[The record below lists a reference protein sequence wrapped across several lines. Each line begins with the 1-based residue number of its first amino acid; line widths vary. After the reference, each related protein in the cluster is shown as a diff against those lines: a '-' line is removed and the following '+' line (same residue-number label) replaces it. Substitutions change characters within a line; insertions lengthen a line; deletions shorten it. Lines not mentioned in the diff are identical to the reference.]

1 MPSLKSGRLSS
12 GKTRDTMEPV
22 VITAA
27 LTGAQQGKEAN
38 QNLPEQPDE
47 IISQAV
53 ECVEAGASIVH
64 IHARDREG
72 QPTADPDV
80 FAEIVEGIRNRSD
93 AVINLTTGG
102 AVAGLPLAD
111 RVEVISRLKP
121 EIGSFSL
128 GSGAL
133 LGRWSDE
140 AEAFVPDKL
149 VPLFS
154 SYEEMQEV
162 AKTFREAKTKPE
174 LEIYH
179 SGMIGNLRALHDRG
193 SFTEPLWVNFVTGIG
208 GEITDASVEALLPL
222 KSALPKGTQWLV
234 SGIGARN
241 HFRMAAASCLLGGH
255 MRVGLEDSVYL
266 EPGVKARSNADLV
279 ERAVRLA
286 RDLGRSPT
294 NPGETRRMLD
304 LTTPQTGTV

>member
-1 MPSLKSGRLSS
+1 
-12 GKTRDTMEPV
+12 MEPV

-27 LTGAQQGKEAN
+27 LTGAQQGKKAN
-38 QNLPEQPDE
+38 PNLPEQPEE
-47 IISQAV
+47 IVSQAV

-64 IHARDREG
+64 IHARDAG
-72 QPTADPDV
+72 GKATADLNV
-80 FAEIVEGIRNRSD
+80 FAEIVEGIRSRAD
-93 AVINLTTGG
+93 VVINLTTGG

-111 RVEVISRLKP
+111 RVEVICRLQP

-140 AEAFVPDKL
+140 ANAFTPDKV
-149 VPLFS
+149 VPLFN
-154 SYEEMQEV
+154 SYAEMQEV
-162 AKTFREAKTKPE
+162 AAIFREAKTKPE

-179 SGMIGNLRALHDRG
+179 SGMIGNLQALNDRG
-193 SFTEPLWVNFVTGIG
+193 VFTEPLWVNFVTGIG
-208 GEITDASVEALLPL
+208 GEITGSSVEALLPL
-222 KSALPKGTQWLV
+222 IQALPTETHWLV

-241 HFRMAAASCLLGGH
+241 HFRMAAAACLLGGH
-255 MRVGLEDSVYL
+255 MRVGLEDNVYI
-266 EPGVKARSNADLV
+266 EPGVKAGSNAELV

-294 NPGETRRMLD
+294 TPDETRQMLG
-304 LTTPQTGTV
+304 LSTPQTGTVSSKS